1 MGYHARRIDQVTAPW
16 GEQLTLADLPV
27 PGTARWSPRR
37 KAIVVAAVKGGLI
50 TLEEACARYRM
61 ILDEFLSW
69 EHTVMHYGVG
79 GLRVSELQHHRREEE
94 VV

>member
-1 MGYHARRIDQVTAPW
+1 MGRHARRIGYVIGPE
-16 GEQLTLADLPV
+16 GEQITLADLPV

-61 ILDEFLSW
+61 ILEEFLSW
-69 EHTVMHYGVG
+69 EYAVTHHGLP
-79 GLRVSELQHHRREEE
+79 GLRVSETQHHREEE
-94 VV
+94 KV